1 MHKPPKKSKPS
12 RPMPQSR
19 PSMDNE
25 SIESPMNEGME
36 KNLKKEPEYQ
46 APAPA
51 RKNYKGGKGWCGPGG
66 NC

>member
-1 MHKPPKKSKPS
+1 
-12 RPMPQSR
+12 MPQSR